1 MGSDGASNM
10 IGTKSGLLALIK
22 KDLNGEFF
30 NVHCLCHR
38 LELAFRDVFK
48 KFKLYDKLM
57 TLLIGL
63 YYFYKKSYNNK
74 KGLLNTFSALEIKGI
89 LPPRVTGTRWLPHLS
104 RGLVSLLR
112 NFKAYEAHLSTLSHG
127 NPKAEGLYKIM
138 MGKDIITFVL
148 FLQVLLEPLMKLS
161 MKLQRGNIT
170 LVDSMLWI
178 KSTSDLISDLKPR

>member
-10 IGTKSGLLALIK
+10 VGTKSRLLALIK

-38 LELAFRDVFK
+38 LELAFRDVLK

-63 YYFYKKSYNNK
+63 YYFYKKSHNNK

-104 RGLVSLLR
+104 RGLVSLR

-127 NPKAEGLYKIM
+127 NPKQKVYIR
-138 MGKDIITFVL
+138 
-148 FLQVLLEPLMKLS
+148 S
-161 MKLQRGNIT
+161 
-170 LVDSMLWI
+170 
-178 KSTSDLISDLKPR
+178 